1 MVQTRIEE
9 RMESFEQEVAGIKK
23 ELAKMPVIEST
34 LIELTRNMEMMRL
47 QSEKQQQAILS
58 YMEMNAK
65 ERSMAGE
72 RMNESDTQNSP
83 TVKSKNDKASSSR
96 DVEEINTK
104 KNEPD
109 ENSNDRSKFKKVE
122 MPVFTGEDPES
133 WLFRAERY
141 FQIHKLTESEKMLVS
156 TICFDGPALNWY
168 RAQEEREKFVSWTNL
183 KERLLIRFQSTRE
196 GTAFG
201 RFLRIQQ
208 ETTVEEYRNLFDK
221 LVAPLSDVEDRV
233 VEETFM
239 SGLFPWIRAEVIL
252 CRPKGL
258 AEMMRT
264 AQLVEDREVLRNAAN
279 LNGYIGGKSST
290 PTSTGTK
297 HNYHQQNKE
306 NKANAPFP
314 IRTITL
320 KSPNSGETRK
330 EGTSKRL
337 PDAEFQLRREKGL
350 CFKCNEKY
358 SADHKCKMREQ
369 RELRMFVVKD
379 NNEELEI
386 VEETETDTAEL
397 RTVEVR
403 PQATACVELSIN
415 SVVGL
420 NDPGTMKVRGTLQG
434 KEVVI
439 LIDCGATHNFVSEK
453 LVTTLQLPIKETA
466 HYGVILGSGTAI
478 QGKGIC
484 ESIEVQMK
492 DWTVK
497 EDFLPLELGGVD
509 VILGM
514 QWLYSLGVTVCDWKN
529 LTLTFYDDKK
539 KICIKGDPSLTKARV
554 SLKNL
559 VKTWEEHDHGYLIEC
574 RSMGIEIAEPITLH
588 KEEKGEIEEKLLP
601 ILDQFKDIFEWPEK
615 LPPRR
620 SIEHQIHL
628 KEGTNPVNVRPY
640 RYAYHQKEEMERLV
654 NEMLASGIIRPS
666 ASPYSSPV
674 LLVKKK
680 DGSWRF
686 CVDYRALNNVTV
698 PDKFPIPVVEE
709 LFDELGGALLFT
721 KIDLK
726 AGYHQIRM
734 IDGDIEKTAFRTH
747 EGHYEFLVMP
757 FGLTNAPATFQSLMN
772 SIFRPYLR
780 RFVLVFFDDI
790 LIYSRNLEDHLKHIE
805 TVFLVL
811 RKHELF
817 ANRKKCSFGLAKV
830 EYLGHLISNK
840 GVEVDPEKIKAIT
853 DWPKPTSVRETRGF
867 LGLTGYYRK
876 FVHHYGTLAAPLTQ
890 LLKKGGF
897 NWNTEAEQAFEKLKK
912 AMIALPVLA
921 LPMFDKPFEIETDAS
936 GYGVGAVL
944 IQNKRPIAFYSHTL
958 AIRDRGRPV
967 YERELMAVVLA
978 VQRWRPYLLGNRFIV
993 RTDQKSLKFLLEQR
1007 VVQPQYQRWLAKL
1020 LGYTF
1025 DVEYK
1030 PGVENKAA
1038 DALSRITPTV
1048 QMCTITVPVSLDL
1061 QIIKEEVEKDT
1072 KLMKI
1077 IAEMN
1082 GNMTLQDSK
1091 FKIHNGMLKYKD
1103 RLVISQTS
1111 KLIPQILH
1119 SYHDSAVGGHS
1130 GFLRTYKRISGE
1142 LYWQGMKAVV
1152 KKYCAECLICQQ
1164 NKTLCLSPAGLL
1176 LPLNIPTLIW
1186 NDISMDFVEGLPKAA
1201 GFEVIFVVVDRL
1213 SKYGHF
1219 IPLKHPYSAK
1229 TVAELFVKEVVRLHG
1244 FPASI
1249 VSDRDRV
1256 FLSNFW
1262 KEMFRLAGTKLN
1274 RSSAYHPQSDGQTEV
1289 VNRGV
1294 EVYLRCFCND
1304 KPKEWVKW
1312 ITWAEYWYNTT
1323 FQKALGMTPF
1333 QVVYGRKPP
1342 PLLSY
1347 GTQVTPNVTLD
1358 EQLKERDEMILSLRE
1373 NLRLAQEQMKKY
1385 ADKRRRDI
1393 EYKVGD
1399 LVFLKIRPYRQLSLR
1414 RKRNEKLSAK
1424 YFRPYKIL
1432 ERIGPVAYKLELPK
1446 SALIHPVFHVSQLKK
1461 LVGEHTDIQPTI
1473 QQLDENFVWK
1483 THPVEA
1489 LDYRRNKV
1497 GEWEVMIRWDGL
1509 SIHET
1514 TWEPYVD
1521 VADKYPDFHL
1531 EDKVSLEGRSNVRP
1545 PILFQYSRKNKRKN
1559 EKAGAPL

>member
-1 MVQTRIEE
+1 MVQTIIEE
-9 RMESFEQEVAGIKK
+9 RMESFEQEIVRIKK
-23 ELAKMPVIEST
+23 ELMKMPVIEST
-34 LIELTRNMEMMRL
+34 LIEITKNMEMMRL

-58 YMEMNAK
+58 YMEANAK
-65 ERSMAGE
+65 ERAMAGE
-72 RMNESDTQNSP
+72 RMNESDIQNSLA
-83 TVKSKNDKASSSR
+83 TKSKDGKVSSSHDIGETSAER
-96 DVEEINTK
+96 KADS
-104 KNEPD
+104 D
-109 ENSNDRSKFKKVE
+109 ENTSDRSKFKKVE

-168 RAQEEREKFVSWTNL
+168 RSQEEREKFVSWTNL
-183 KERLLIRFQSTRE
+183 KERLMVRFQSTRE
-196 GTAFG
+196 GTVCG
-201 RFLRIQQ
+201 RFLRILQ
-208 ETTVEEYRNLFDK
+208 ETTVEEYRNRFDK
-221 LVAPLSDVEDRV
+221 LVAPLSDLEDRV

-239 SGLFPWIRAEVIL
+239 TGLFPWIRAEVIL

-258 AEMMRT
+258 AEMMLT
-264 AQLVEDREVLRNAAN
+264 AQLVEDREILRNAAN
-279 LNGYIGGKSST
+279 LNSYIGGKQSATLST
-290 PTSTGTK
+290 
-297 HNYHQQNKE
+297 
-306 NKANAPFP
+306 
-314 IRTITL
+314 
-320 KSPNSGETRK
+320 
-330 EGTSKRL
+330 
-337 PDAEFQLRREKGL
+337 EFQLRKEKGL

-369 RELRMFVVKD
+369 RELRMFVVKN

-386 VEETETDTAEL
+386 VEETEAENAEL
-397 RTVEVR
+397 KVAEVQ
-403 PQATACVELSIN
+403 PHATTCIELSIY

-420 NDPGTMKVRGTLQG
+420 NDPGTMKVRGSLQG
-434 KEVVI
+434 KEVVV

-453 LVTTLQLPIKETA
+453 LVTSLQLPIKETA
-466 HYGVILGSGTAI
+466 HYGVILGSGAAI

-484 ESIEVQMK
+484 ESVEIQMK
-492 DWTVK
+492 NWTVK

-514 QWLYSLGVTVCDWKN
+514 QWLYSLGVTTCDWKN
-529 LTLTFYDDKK
+529 LTLTFYDNEKQ
-539 KICIKGDPSLTKARV
+539 ICIKGDPSLTKARV

-574 RSMGIEIAEPITLH
+574 RSIEVAELKTSH
-588 KEEKGEIEEKLLP
+588 KEEKLIP
-601 ILDQFKDIFEWPEK
+601 ILNQFSDVFEWPEK

-628 KEGTNPVNVRPY
+628 KE
-640 RYAYHQKEEMERLV
+640 
-654 NEMLASGIIRPS
+654 GIIRPS

-709 LFDELGGALLFT
+709 LFDELGGASLFT

-734 IDGDIEKTAFRTH
+734 VDGDIEKTAFRTH

-780 RFVLVFFDDI
+780 KFVL
-790 LIYSRNLEDHLKHIE
+790 
-805 TVFLVL
+805 
-811 RKHELF
+811 LF

-853 DWPKPTSVRETRGF
+853 KWPKPTNVRETRGF

-876 FVHHYGTLAAPLTQ
+876 FVHHYGTLAAPLTH

-897 NWNTEAEQAFEKLKK
+897 KWNAEAEQASEKLKE
-912 AMIALPVLA
+912 AMIALPILA

-936 GYGVGAVL
+936 GYEVGAVL

-958 AIRDRGRPV
+958 ANRDRGRPV
-967 YERELMAVVLA
+967 YERELMTVVLA
-978 VQRWRPYLLGNRFIV
+978 VQRWRPYLLGNRFVV

-1038 DALSRITPTV
+1038 DALSRVTPTI
-1048 QMCTITVPVSLDL
+1048 QTHTVTTPVSLDL
-1061 QIIKEEVEKDT
+1061 QIIKEEVEKDAR
-1072 KLMKI
+1072 LMKI
-1077 IAEMN
+1077 IAELN
-1082 GNMTLQDSK
+1082 SNDNQQDSK
-1091 FKIHNGMLKYKD
+1091 FNICNGMLKYKD
-1103 RLVISQTS
+1103 RLVISQSS
-1111 KLIPQILH
+1111 KLIPQVLH

-1130 GFLRTYKRISGE
+1130 GFLRTYKRIAGE
-1142 LYWQGMKAVV
+1142 LHWKGMKIVI
-1152 KKYCAECLICQQ
+1152 KKYCAKCLICQR

-1176 LPLNIPTLIW
+1176 LLLSIPTLIW
-1186 NDISMDFVEGLPKAA
+1186 NDISIDFVEGLPKAA

-1213 SKYGHF
+1213 SKYAHF
-1219 IPLKHPYSAK
+1219 LPLKHPYSAK
-1229 TVAELFVKEVVRLHG
+1229 IVADLFVKEVVRLHG
-1244 FPASI
+1244 FPTSI

-1294 EVYLRCFCND
+1294 EMYLRCLCND
-1304 KPKEWVKW
+1304 KHKEWIKW
-1312 ITWAEYWYNTT
+1312 IAWAEYWYNTT
-1323 FQKALGMTPF
+1323 FQRALGMTPF

-1347 GTQVTPNVTLD
+1347 GTQVTSNATLD
-1358 EQLKERDEMILSLRE
+1358 EQLRERDEMILSLRE
-1373 NLRLAQEQMKKY
+1373 HLRLAQDQMKKH
-1385 ADKRRRDI
+1385 ADKKRRDVAY
-1393 EYKVGD
+1393 EVGD
-1399 LVFLKIRPYRQLSLR
+1399 RVFLKIRPYRQLSLR

-1424 YFRPYKIL
+1424 YFGPYKIL
-1432 ERIGPVAYKLELPK
+1432 ERIGPVAYKLELPEGT
-1446 SALIHPVFHVSQLKK
+1446 LIHPIFHVSQLKK
-1461 LVGEHTDIQPTI
+1461 LVGEHIDVQPTV
-1473 QQLDENFVWK
+1473 QQLDENLVWT
-1483 THPVEA
+1483 THPAEA
-1489 LDYRRNKV
+1489 LDYRRNKAK
-1497 GEWEVMIRWDGL
+1497 E
-1509 SIHET
+1509 
-1514 TWEPYVD
+1514 
-1521 VADKYPDFHL
+1521 
-1531 EDKVSLEGRSNVRP
+1531 
-1545 PILFQYSRKNKRKN
+1545 
-1559 EKAGAPL
+1559 